1 MPFER
6 RNCKLHIVV
15 GCVGHTMQR
24 KQLKEDSESFQI
36 TATCSNSQPKDRL

>member
-6 RNCKLHIVV
+6 RNCKLHIVE

-24 KQLKEDSESFQI
+24 IQLKEDSESFQI
-36 TATCSNSQPKDRL
+36 TATSSNSQPKDRL

>member
-1 MPFER
+1 MSFER

-24 KQLKEDSESFQI
+24 IQLNEDSESFQI
-36 TATCSNSQPKDRL
+36 TATSSNSQPKDRL